1 MPLKLIADLPITES
15 LEYLIEEK
23 NKDAPSVLY
32 VKGPY
37 MMAEGF
43 NKNKRKYRL
52 DEMAAEVDRFDREM
66 IKENRALGEL
76 EHPQSASINA
86 ERACHKILC
95 LERDGNVWIG
105 KSKVLSTPLG
115 MLMRSLL
122 LDDVRMG
129 MSTRSLGKLQPLME
143 GHQVNNLRLI
153 TVDAVADPSYP
164 KAFVNGI
171 LESKRYVLN
180 LDGTLEES
188 YDLFEDAIE
197 NLPRKDVDTYLR
209 EQVMSF
215 IKNLK

>member
-1 MPLKLIADLPITES
+1 MPLKLIADIPITES
-15 LEYLIEEK
+15 LDYILEEK
-23 NKDAPSVLY
+23 NKDGPAVLY

-52 DEMAAEVDRFDREM
+52 DEMAAEVERFDREM

-86 ERACHKILC
+86 ERACHKILA

-105 KSKVLSTPLG
+105 RSKVLSTPLG

-129 MSTRSLGKLQPLME
+129 MSTRSLGKLQPLVE

-180 LDGTLEES
+180 VDGTLEES
-188 YDLFEDAIE
+188 YDLFESAIE
-197 NLPRKDVDTYLR
+197 DLPRKDVDTYLR
-209 EQVMSF
+209 EQVMQF